1 MQADGNLAFLRLAG
15 GAALFRCFQAMG
27 HGVAQH
33 VLQRRDHAVEDV
45 AVQFAVGAFQ
55 GQVNLLA
62 GVQARL
68 ADHPA
73 QARHQAIERHH
84 ARAHQ
89 AILQFRTDTRLL
101 LEQRVVL
108 ARQVVEHALQAAK
121 VGRRFVQ
128 CAAQLLQRG
137 EAVQLQRIELLV
149 GLVLLALVAGND
161 LRLGFQVEAAQ
172 LVAQSRI
179 GALQFAHGAAE
190 GTELLFKPRTVDRH
204 FTGVVDQAVEQIGT
218 HTHLFLLRS
227 RQRVFFDHAFDRQ
240 RCRQRSV
247 DHGG

>member
-1 MQADGNLAFLRLAG
+1 MSTEPPSWRTSLRTTSMPTPRPASWLTWSAVQAPVDGAAADRFAVQAGAVVGHFQHDFRTFAVQADGDLALLRLAG

-33 VLQRRDHAVEDV
+33 VLQRRDHAVQDV

-89 AILQFRTDTRLL
+89 AILQFRTDARLL
-101 LEQRVVL
+101 PPRSAADSFS
-108 ARQVVEHALQAAK
+108 ARLSCCSVEKRSSSNGSNFWSAWS
-121 VGRRFVQ
+121 
-128 CAAQLLQRG
+128 C
-137 EAVQLQRIELLV
+137 
-149 GLVLLALVAGND
+149 
-161 LRLGFQVEAAQ
+161 
-172 LVAQSRI
+172 SRW
-179 GALQFAHGAAE
+179 
-190 GTELLFKPRTVDRH
+190 
-204 FTGVVDQAVEQIGT
+204 
-218 HTHLFLLRS
+218 
-227 RQRVFFDHAFDRQ
+227 
-240 RCRQRSV
+240 
-247 DHGG
+247 